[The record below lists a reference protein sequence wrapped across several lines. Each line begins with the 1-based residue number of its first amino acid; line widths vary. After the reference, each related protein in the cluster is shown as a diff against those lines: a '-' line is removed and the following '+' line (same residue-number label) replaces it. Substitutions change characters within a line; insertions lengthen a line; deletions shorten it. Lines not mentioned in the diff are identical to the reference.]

1 MKHIFFIDPI
11 EKLVTKKDSTILMA
25 LTAQEKGIET
35 FVLFEDDFYLK
46 NQGEVTFD
54 CYKISGKINE
64 SFYVEDFMIGN
75 KEQVTLSSDVILHM
89 RIDPPYD
96 SRYQRYLWMLDFLET
111 KTSVQVKNNPIGIM
125 KHNEKLEAYLL
136 ENSLES
142 YVGTSMS
149 GVKSFVDKIS
159 AQGVRELILKP
170 LDLYQGIGVEKIQ
183 VNELEAKF
191 KAKCEEFKGP
201 VVVQQFDE
209 SVYDGEIRSIFY
221 RAKELG
227 TILKVPQKGEFLAN
241 IAQGAKYSAVTLDEK
256 VKLECERVCKKLME
270 DGVDLVAFDILGNRL
285 SEVNVTC
292 PGLMV
297 EVSSAM
303 KRNLALDIF

>member
-25 LTAQEKGIET
+25 LTAQEKGNEV
-35 FVLFEDDFYLK
+35 FVLFEDDFYIK
-46 NQGEVTFD
+46 NVGQVSFD
-54 CYKISGKINE
+54 CYKITGDINE
-64 SFYVEDFMIGN
+64 NFYIENFQVNE
-75 KEQVTLSSDVILHM
+75 KEKVTLSHEVILHM

-96 SRYQRYLWMLDFLET
+96 SRYQRYLWMLDFLES
-111 KTSVQVKNNPIGIM
+111 KTAVQVKNNPIGIM

-142 YVGTSMS
+142 YVGTSLN
-149 GVKSFVDKIS
+149 GVKSFVEKIS

-170 LDLYQGIGVEKIQ
+170 LDLYQGIGVEKIS

-191 KAKCEEFKGP
+191 KAKCDEFKGP

-209 SVYDGEIRSIFY
+209 SVYAGEIRSIFY
-221 RAKELG
+221 RAKEIG
-227 TILKVPQKGEFLAN
+227 TILKVPQEGEYLAN
-241 IAQGAKYSAVTLDEK
+241 IAQGAKYSAVDLDPK
-256 VKLECERVCKKLME
+256 VKNECEEVCKKLMN

-303 KRNLALDIF
+303 KRNLVLDLF